1 MEFTRHQ
8 DDLALAR
15 FRDARGFSSDRLSD
29 VALKSLHGPGVS
41 VGASVLERV
50 DLSESD
56 LSGAALDGSTFAS
69 TNLRAVKLPGS
80 KAQRVE
86 LYFCE
91 LNEADFSGLVGR
103 RLRVH
108 GCQAMNVRFDRA
120 DLSVVRFEETPLI
133 RASFTSSLLVRVVFA
148 DSRMGGTALDR
159 ANFSGAHLIDCSFRA
174 ANLRGANF
182 RGALLAGCDF
192 SEAMLDGASFRGA
205 TVVGGNLPAEID
217 TSPDTGPEF

>member
-1 MEFTRHQ
+1 MDFTRHQ

-15 FRDARGFSSDRLSD
+15 FRDAGGFTSDRLSD
-29 VALKSLHGPGVS
+29 VALRSLHGPGAL

-56 LSGAALDGSTFAS
+56 LTGGSLDGSTFAS
-69 TNLRAVKLPGS
+69 TNLRAVRLGGGS
-80 KAQRVE
+80 AHRIE

-91 LNEADFSGLVGR
+91 LNEGDFSGLVGR

-108 GCQAMNVRFDRA
+108 GCQAMNVRFDRS

-133 RASFTSSLLVRVVFA
+133 RASFANALLVRVVFA

-159 ANFSGAHLIDCSFRA
+159 ANFSGAHLVDCSFRA
-174 ANLRGANF
+174 ANLRGASF
-182 RGALLAGCDF
+182 RNALLVGCDF
-192 SEAMLDGASFRGA
+192 SEAMLEGASFRGA
-205 TVVGGNLPAEID
+205 TIVGGALPAGLD
-217 TSPDTGPEF
+217 TSPDSGVEF